1 MSELK
6 DTEDHQWIRLEE
18 DNTAVVGITDYAQE
32 QLGDVVYVEMPAI
45 GRELGKDDEAA
56 LVESV
61 KAAGEVKMPLTG
73 TVLSVNE
80 NLEDEPELVNADPEG
95 DGRQRSRLL
104 PQDRREFRLLPGVVL
119 MAPAEMAK
127 ASGLLVDRPAQVQ
140 RLDDLSRLQREV
152 LAN

>member
-6 DTEDHQWIRLEE
+6 YTEDHQWIRLEE
-18 DNTAVVGITDYAQE
+18 DNTAVVGITDYAQQ
-32 QLGDVVYVEMPAI
+32 QLGDVVYIEMPAV

-80 NLEDEPELVNADPEG
+80 NLQDEPELVNADPEG
-95 DGRQRSRLL
+95 DGWFMTITINNPEEVGGLM
-104 PQDRREFRLLPGVVL
+104 DDNDYNEFLT
-119 MAPAEMAK
+119 
-127 ASGLLVDRPAQVQ
+127 GL
-140 RLDDLSRLQREV
+140 
-152 LAN
+152 

>member
-6 DTEDHQWIRLEE
+6 YTEDHQWIRLEE
-18 DNTAVVGITDYAQE
+18 DNTAVIGITDYAQQ
-32 QLGDVVYVEMPAI
+32 QLGDVVYVEMPAV

-80 NLEDEPELVNADPEG
+80 NLQDEPELVNTDPEG
-95 DGRQRSRLL
+95 DGWFMTISVINPEEVEGLM
-104 PQDRREFRLLPGVVL
+104 DDNDYNEFLTGI
-119 MAPAEMAK
+119 
-127 ASGLLVDRPAQVQ
+127 
-140 RLDDLSRLQREV
+140 
-152 LAN
+152 

>member
-6 DTEDHQWIRLEE
+6 YTEDHQWIRLEE

-32 QLGDVVYVEMPAI
+32 QLGDVVYVEMPAV
-45 GRELGKDDEAA
+45 GRELGRDNEAA

-95 DGRQRSRLL
+95 DGWFMTISIINPEEVEGLM
-104 PQDRREFRLLPGVVL
+104 DDNAYNEFLT
-119 MAPAEMAK
+119 
-127 ASGLLVDRPAQVQ
+127 GL
-140 RLDDLSRLQREV
+140 
-152 LAN
+152 

>member
-6 DTEDHQWIRLEE
+6 YTEDHQWIRLEE

-95 DGRQRSRLL
+95 DGWFMTISITNPEEVEGLM
-104 PQDRREFRLLPGVVL
+104 DDNDYNEFLT
-119 MAPAEMAK
+119 
-127 ASGLLVDRPAQVQ
+127 GL
-140 RLDDLSRLQREV
+140 
-152 LAN
+152 

>member
-6 DTEDHQWIRLEE
+6 YTEDHQWIRLEE

-32 QLGDVVYVEMPAI
+32 QLGDVVYVEMPAV

-80 NLEDEPELVNADPEG
+80 NLEDEPELVNVDPEG
-95 DGRQRSRLL
+95 DGWFLTISINNPEEVKGLM
-104 PQDRREFRLLPGVVL
+104 DDNDYNEFLT
-119 MAPAEMAK
+119 
-127 ASGLLVDRPAQVQ
+127 GL
-140 RLDDLSRLQREV
+140 
-152 LAN
+152 

>member
-6 DTEDHQWIRLEE
+6 YTEDHQWIRLEE

-95 DGRQRSRLL
+95 DGWFMTISIINPEEVEGLM
-104 PQDRREFRLLPGVVL
+104 DDNDYNEFLT
-119 MAPAEMAK
+119 
-127 ASGLLVDRPAQVQ
+127 GL
-140 RLDDLSRLQREV
+140 
-152 LAN
+152 

>member
-6 DTEDHQWIRLEE
+6 YTEDHQWIRLEE

-32 QLGDVVYVEMPAI
+32 QLGDVVYVEMPAV

-56 LVESV
+56 IVESV

-80 NLEDEPELVNADPEG
+80 NLQDEPELVNADPEG
-95 DGRQRSRLL
+95 DGWFMTISIINPEEVEGLM
-104 PQDRREFRLLPGVVL
+104 DDNDYNEFLT
-119 MAPAEMAK
+119 
-127 ASGLLVDRPAQVQ
+127 GL
-140 RLDDLSRLQREV
+140 
-152 LAN
+152 

>member
-6 DTEDHQWIRLEE
+6 YTEDHQWIRLEE

-32 QLGDVVYVEMPAI
+32 QLGDVVYVEMPAV

-80 NLEDEPELVNADPEG
+80 NLQDEPELVNTDPEG
-95 DGRQRSRLL
+95 DGWFMTITISNPEEVEGLM
-104 PQDRREFRLLPGVVL
+104 DDNDYNEFLT
-119 MAPAEMAK
+119 
-127 ASGLLVDRPAQVQ
+127 GL
-140 RLDDLSRLQREV
+140 
-152 LAN
+152 

>member
-6 DTEDHQWIRLEE
+6 YTEDHQWIRLEE

-32 QLGDVVYVEMPAI
+32 QLGDVVYVEMPAV

-80 NLEDEPELVNADPEG
+80 NLQDEPELVNTDPEG
-95 DGRQRSRLL
+95 DGWFMTIAINNPEEVEGLM
-104 PQDRREFRLLPGVVL
+104 DDNDYNEFLT
-119 MAPAEMAK
+119 
-127 ASGLLVDRPAQVQ
+127 GL
-140 RLDDLSRLQREV
+140 
-152 LAN
+152 